1 MKDELDNL
9 TRELPLYEPPI
20 HVVERLLSEKPDN
33 KARWK
38 ALQIWEHHALKTA
51 DLEMLRGVR
60 DWRKKQ
66 ARYKPKFIIRDN
78 RYIWQL

>member
-1 MKDELDNL
+1 MKDDLDNL
-9 TRELPLYEPPI
+9 TIELPLYEPAL
-20 HVVERLLSEKPDN
+20 HVLERLLTEKPNDYV
-33 KARWK
+33 RWQ
-38 ALQIWEHHALKTA
+38 AVQHWERHALRTA
-51 DLEMLRGVR
+51 DLEMLRAVR